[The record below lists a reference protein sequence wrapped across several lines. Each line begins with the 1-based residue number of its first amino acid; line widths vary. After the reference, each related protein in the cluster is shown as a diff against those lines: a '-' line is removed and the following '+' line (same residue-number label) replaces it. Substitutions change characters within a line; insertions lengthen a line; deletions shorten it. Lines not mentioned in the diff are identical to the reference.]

1 MPGAMMRATPV
12 LPAAVVLTLAAC
24 ASAPQVHTAVSP
36 DGGLGRLRTFS
47 ILPAPRHLGGGEA
60 SRDPMRVNGG
70 SNRALRDALL
80 QRFARRGY
88 VVADSSPDFACAY
101 YATTTDKLD
110 IMRWDYGY
118 AWWPRWWRGWG
129 LRGPV
134 GPTEAT
140 EYAAGTV
147 VVDVI
152 DGRTRELLRR
162 GEGLARVSDDE
173 HATKLDL
180 PKTVRATRARVPP
193 PRPFITP
200 PPPGPDPPPPP

>member
-1 MPGAMMRATPV
+1 MMRATPV
-12 LPAAVVLTLAAC
+12 LTAAVVLSLAAC

-36 DGGLGRLRTFS
+36 DGGLARLRTFS
-47 ILPAPRHLGGGEA
+47 ILPAPRHLGGGKA
-60 SRDPMRVNGG
+60 SSDPMRVNSG

-80 QRFARRGY
+80 QGFARRRY
-88 VVADSSPDFACAY
+88 VVADSSPDFAVAY

-152 DGRTRELLRR
+152 DGRTRELLWR
-162 GEGLARVSDDE
+162 GKGLARVSDDE
-173 HATKLDL
+173 QAYELDL
-180 PKTVRATRARVPP
+180 QKTVTAIIARFPRAQPS
-193 PRPFITP
+193 ITP
-200 PPPGPDPPPPP
+200 AR